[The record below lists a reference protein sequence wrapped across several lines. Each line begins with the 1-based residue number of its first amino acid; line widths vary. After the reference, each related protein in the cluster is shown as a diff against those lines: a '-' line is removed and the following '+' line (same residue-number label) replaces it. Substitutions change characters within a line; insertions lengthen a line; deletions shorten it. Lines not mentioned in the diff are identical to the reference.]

1 MNQYSKKYYKQIQ
14 SLIPCRGKYE
24 RQLLKTYKNRI
35 LELNTNNPNI
45 SYNDLQKELGTPIE
59 IIDEYYT
66 NVDILY
72 LIKKIQIMKWIK
84 IAILIILLAI
94 IIALT
99 IFGITTYKTFKIFE
113 ENEIFFTETIIE

>member
-14 SLIPCRGKYE
+14 ALIPCRGKYE
-24 RQLLKTYKNRI
+24 WQLLKTYKNRI
-35 LELNTNNPNI
+35 IELNTNKPNI
-45 SYNDLQKELGTPIE
+45 SYDDLQKELGTPIE

-66 NVDILY
+66 NVDILH

-84 IAILIILLAI
+84 IAIVIILLAI
-94 IIALT
+94 IIALI

>member
-14 SLIPCRGKYE
+14 ALIPCRGKYE
-24 RQLLKTYKNRI
+24 WQLLKAYKNRI

-45 SYNDLQKELGTPIE
+45 SYDDLQKELGAPIE

-72 LIKKIQIMKWIK
+72 LIKKIQIMKWLK
-84 IAILIILLAI
+84 IAIVIILLTV
-94 IIALT
+94 IIALI

>member
-14 SLIPCRGKYE
+14 TLIPCRGKYE
-24 RQLLKTYKNRI
+24 WQLLKTYKNRI

-45 SYNDLQKELGTPIE
+45 SYDDLQKELGTPIE

-72 LIKKIQIMKWIK
+72 LIKKIQIIKWIK
-84 IAILIILLAI
+84 IVIVMILLMI
-94 IIALT
+94 IIALI
-99 IFGITTYKTFKIFE
+99 IFGITTYKTYKIFK